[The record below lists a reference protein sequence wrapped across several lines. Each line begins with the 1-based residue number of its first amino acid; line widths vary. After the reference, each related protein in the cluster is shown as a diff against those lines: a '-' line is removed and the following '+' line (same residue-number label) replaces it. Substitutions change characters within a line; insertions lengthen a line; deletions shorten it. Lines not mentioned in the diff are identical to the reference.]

1 MKYLYAKILNK
12 AIKLN
17 LIDKKTSIL
26 VVGGGPNDSST
37 LNEFQFEN
45 VIISNLA
52 PHANITDYHPYQ
64 WEKADLNALP
74 YKDASF
80 ELVIVSAA
88 LHHLYS
94 PHKGLGEMLRV
105 AKKAIIVIESSDN
118 LLSKISRRLGL
129 VPEYE
134 IDAILQDG
142 AGGVENSHIPN
153 YIYRWS
159 KGEII
164 KTVNTFLPHT
174 QNKFHFFHHYEI
186 PIARLKRSKNLVIK
200 MGLPFVYVSKFILK
214 AFFPRQANE
223 FGILI
228 EKGQKL
234 HPWLIGTPHKPL
246 LNKSYLRKNYKTNL

>member
-1 MKYLYAKILNK
+1 MKLLYSNILKK
-12 AIKLN
+12 AISLK
-17 LIDKKTSIL
+17 LIDKKTTIL
-26 VVGGGPNDSST
+26 VVGGGPNDSKT
-37 LNEFQFEN
+37 LREFEFES

-52 PHANITDYHPYQ
+52 PHANVTDYYPYQ
-64 WEKADLNALP
+64 WGKADLNTLP
-74 YKDASF
+74 YNDASF

-118 LLSKISRRLGL
+118 FLSKISRKLGL

-134 IDAILQDG
+134 IDAILKDG
-142 AGGVENSHIPN
+142 TGGVENSHIPN
-153 YIYRWS
+153 YIYRWT
-159 KGEII
+159 KEEIK

-174 QNKFHFFHHYEI
+174 INKFHFFNHYEL
-186 PIARLKRSKNLVIK
+186 PIARLKRSKSLMLKIL
-200 MGLPFVYVSKFILK
+200 LPCVYISKFILK
-214 AFFPRQANE
+214 TFFPSQANE

-234 HPWLIGTPHKPL
+234 HPWLSGTQQKPS

>member
-1 MKYLYAKILNK
+1 MKYLYAKILKK

-26 VVGGGPNDSST
+26 VVGGGPNDSIT
-37 LNEFQFEN
+37 LNEFKFKN
-45 VIISNLA
+45 VVISNLA
-52 PHANITDYHPYQ
+52 PHANVTDYHPYQ
-64 WEKADLNALP
+64 WEKADLNKLP
-74 YKDASF
+74 YEDASF

-118 LLSKISRRLGL
+118 FLSKISRKLGL

-134 IDAILQDG
+134 IDAILKDG
-142 AGGVENSHIPN
+142 TGGVENSHIPN
-153 YIYRWS
+153 FIYRWN
-159 KGEII
+159 KAEIV

-186 PIARLKRSKNLVIK
+186 PIARLKRSNSLFIK
-200 MGLPFVYVSKFILK
+200 RVLPFVLISKFILK
-214 AFFPRQANE
+214 TIFPSQANE

-234 HPWLIGTPHKPL
+234 HPWLSGTPDKPL
-246 LNKSYLRKNYKTNL
+246 LNKSYLRKNFKTNL